1 MKLFVGNL
9 PFSASEEELKSA
21 FVDFGAVDN
30 VKIIIDKFSGRSRGF
45 GFVEMPNDS
54 EAKTA
59 IDQLH
64 DRDFK
69 GRKLIVNEAKP
80 RPDRA

>member
-9 PFSASEEELKSA
+9 PFSASEEELKAA
-21 FVDFGAVDN
+21 FTDFGAVDN

-54 EAKTA
+54 EAKSA

>member
-9 PFSASEEELKSA
+9 PFSATEDELKDA
-21 FVDFGAVDN
+21 FADFGNVDS

-45 GFVEMPNDS
+45 GFVEMNNDS
-54 EAKTA
+54 EAKSA
-59 IDQLH
+59 IEQLH

-80 RPDRA
+80 RPDRI

>member
-9 PFSASEEELKSA
+9 PFSASEEELKA
-21 FVDFGAVDN
+21 TFTDFGTVDN

-54 EAKTA
+54 EARSA

>member
-9 PFSASEEELKSA
+9 PFSASEEELKAA
-21 FVDFGAVDN
+21 FVDFGAVDT

-45 GFVEMPNDS
+45 GFVEMPNDG
-54 EAKTA
+54 EAQTA
-59 IDQLH
+59 ITQLH

>member
-9 PFSASEEELKSA
+9 PFSASEEELKTA